1 MKTVTQTAQINF
13 RADIS
18 RLKALTGMN
27 NIELGKL
34 LGCSDQTISN
44 IYKNPLTAS
53 GKYVLLI
60 QEYLRRE
67 EKKIYE

>member
-1 MKTVTQTAQINF
+1 MKTVTQTAQISF

>member
-67 EKKIYE
+67 EKKIYD